1 MLTCEACTVEPRC
14 LSHRLCISSLMC
26 MKAPCSHP
34 LIHCRKASCTN
45 RTGRWC
51 LEIYL
56 PVSLLVTSK
65 KGFFASNTFSVCVQF
80 NVLQMVNP
88 LSLVTEE
95 QICLFPPS
103 SLGLSQG
110 PFLGDTATSHILFA
124 SCLILR
130 PQSRCR
136 GQGSTR
142 NPTYLV
148 SPILTMTPLF
158 S

>member
-1 MLTCEACTVEPRC
+1 MY
-14 LSHRLCISSLMC
+14 
-26 MKAPCSHP
+26 MKAPCPHP

-45 RTGRWC
+45 PTARWC

-65 KGFFASNTFSVCVQF
+65 KEFFASNTFSVCVQF
-80 NVLQMVNP
+80 NALQMVNP
-88 LSLVTEE
+88 LSLVTEA
-95 QICLFPPS
+95 QICLFPPFQLGAQPGPLS
-103 SLGLSQG
+103 WGHSNITHSL
-110 PFLGDTATSHILFA
+110 
-124 SCLILR
+124 CVLILH

-142 NPTYLV
+142 NLTYLV
-148 SPILTMTPLF
+148 SSILTMTPLF